1 LFWIESDDLSY
12 KSLRNLKDVH
22 VLPVDQVNAYD
33 VLLSDDVVFTKA
45 ALDVFIASST
55 KSAATTSKEG

>member
-1 LFWIESDDLSY
+1 
-12 KSLRNLKDVH
+12 LRNLKHVH

-45 ALDVFIASST
+45 ALEVFIASQD
-55 KSAATTSKEG
+55 KSPISQKEG